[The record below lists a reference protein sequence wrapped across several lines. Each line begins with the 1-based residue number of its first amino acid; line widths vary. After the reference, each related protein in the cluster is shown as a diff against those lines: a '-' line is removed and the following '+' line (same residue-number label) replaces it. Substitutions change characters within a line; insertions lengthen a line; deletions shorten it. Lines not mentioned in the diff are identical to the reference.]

1 MNGRRGFF
9 TKLNLHFIV
18 LGIVLAGV
26 IFLGVRYALAW
37 SAIRSEQSSTFTQ
50 EEVEYGQLR
59 SQMARLNG
67 LPEKVQA
74 ADQNAQKFYDV
85 RIAPNYSTMIG
96 QLDGTAEKDHVRLT
110 RSAYAQAPAIQGLT
124 QVQIDAGL
132 SGQYTDMMHFIND
145 IERDRNHV
153 FFLITGVTFTG
164 QQGGLVNLRIRL
176 TTYLRSDAADMPQAT
191 TTPAAGQG
199 GAGGQGAP

>member
-1 MNGRRGFF
+1 MNRGFF
-9 TKLNLHFIV
+9 TKLNLHFIA
-18 LGIVLAGV
+18 LGLVLAGV

-37 SAIRSEQSSTFTQ
+37 SAIRSEQSSTFT
-50 EEVEYGQLR
+50 EEEIEYGQLR
-59 SQMARLNG
+59 AQMARLNG
-67 LPEKVQA
+67 LPQKVQA
-74 ADQNAQKFYDV
+74 ADQNAQKFYDA
-85 RIAPNYSTMIG
+85 RIAPNYSTMIA

-110 RSAYAQAPAIQGLT
+110 RSAYTPAPAIQGLT
-124 QVQIDAGL
+124 EVRIDAGL

-176 TTYLRSDAADMPQAT
+176 TTFLRSDAADIPQT
-191 TTPAAGQG
+191 TTPEPA
-199 GAGGQGAP
+199 GQGAP

>member
-59 SQMARLNG
+59 AQMARLNG

-74 ADQNAQKFYDV
+74 ADQNAQKFYDARV
-85 RIAPNYSTMIG
+85 APNYSTMIG

-145 IERDRNHV
+145 IERDKNHV

-176 TTYLRSDAADMPQAT
+176 TTYLRSDAADMPQTT

-199 GAGGQGAP
+199 AP

>member
-59 SQMARLNG
+59 AQMARLNG

-74 ADQNAQKFYDV
+74 ADQNAQKFYDARV
-85 RIAPNYSTMIG
+85 APNYSTMIG

-110 RSAYAQAPAIQGLT
+110 RSAYAQSPAIQGLT

-145 IERDRNHV
+145 IERDKNHV

-191 TTPAAGQG
+191 TTPVAGQG
-199 GAGGQGAP
+199 EPAGQGAP

>member
-9 TKLNLHFIV
+9 TKLNLHFIA
-18 LGIVLAGV
+18 LGLVLAGV
-26 IFLGVRYALAW
+26 IFVGVRFALAW
-37 SAIRSEQSSTFTQ
+37 SAIRSEQSSTFT
-50 EEVEYGQLR
+50 EEEIRYGQLKA
-59 SQMARLNG
+59 QMARLNG

-74 ADQNAQKFYDV
+74 ADQDAQKFYEA

-110 RSAYAQAPAIQGLT
+110 RSAYAPAPAIQGLT
-124 QVQIDAGL
+124 EVNIDAGL
-132 SGQYTDMMHFIND
+132 SGQYSDMMHFIND

-153 FFLITGVTFTG
+153 FFLIKGVTFTG

-176 TTYLRSDAADMPQAT
+176 TSYLRSDAADIPQAAVP
-191 TTPAAGQG
+191 PAGE
-199 GAGGQGAP
+199 QGAP